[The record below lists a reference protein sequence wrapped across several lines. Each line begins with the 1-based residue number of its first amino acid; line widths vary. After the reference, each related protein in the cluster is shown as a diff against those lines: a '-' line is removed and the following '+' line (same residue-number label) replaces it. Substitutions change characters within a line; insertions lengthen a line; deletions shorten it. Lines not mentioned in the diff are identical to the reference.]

1 MLYLID
7 KPHADLAL
15 RTAGAG
21 EDPILVLIQD
31 GVLLEPETDSP
42 TYAVEDDVAKR
53 GVDLPESIDAID
65 YDRVVELMFEH
76 EVKSF
81 I

>member
-7 KPHADLAL
+7 KPHADLAI
-15 RTAGAG
+15 RTAEAG

-31 GVLLEPETDSP
+31 GVLLEPETDLD
-42 TYAVEDDVAKR
+42 TFAVADDVAKR
-53 GVDLPESIDAID
+53 GVDLPDRIEAID

-81 I
+81 V